1 MSNNMKDL
9 MTDKVHF
16 EICQIGRDYI
26 DKYENGNLDIYE
38 MVAILSLKLF
48 DKGVECMAEYM
59 EQKQWVHK

>member
-1 MSNNMKDL
+1 

-26 DKYENGNLDIYE
+26 DKFENGRLDIYE

-59 EQKQWVHK
+59 EQKQ

>member
-1 MSNNMKDL
+1 MKDL

-26 DKYENGNLDIYE
+26 DKFENGRLDIYE

-59 EQKQWVHK
+59 

>member
-16 EICQIGRDYI
+16 EICQIGRDQI
-26 DKYENGNLDIYE
+26 DKFENGRLVIFVL
-38 MVAILSLKLF
+38 VAFVCLKLF

-59 EQKQWVHK
+59 EQKQ

>member
-1 MSNNMKDL
+1 MTKNTKDVL
-9 MTDKVHF
+9 NDKVHF

-26 DKYENGNLDIYE
+26 DKFENGRLDIYE

-59 EQKQWVHK
+59 EQKQ